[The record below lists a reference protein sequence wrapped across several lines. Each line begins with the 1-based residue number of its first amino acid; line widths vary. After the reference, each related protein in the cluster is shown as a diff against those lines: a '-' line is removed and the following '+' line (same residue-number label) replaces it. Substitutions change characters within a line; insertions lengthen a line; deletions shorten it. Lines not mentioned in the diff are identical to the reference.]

1 MPSLPY
7 IAYHVG
13 SIYIPFDCSASVSS
27 IKRIVFTTSSSTKS
41 SINIFLSINMKFTS
55 ILFALVASLFLIDA
69 TLAIPAPRC
78 RWLCRKAKQA
88 AAAVKKIDVKNVI
101 STVKGVVTKAKALAS
116 HPMVKTALKA
126 TLGVAAAATGTGLA
140 FKAAQAALKA
150 KAMADT
156 AAKSTNGMRALGLV
170 KHI

>member
-1 MPSLPY
+1 
-7 IAYHVG
+7 
-13 SIYIPFDCSASVSS
+13 
-27 IKRIVFTTSSSTKS
+27 
-41 SINIFLSINMKFTS
+41 MKFTS
-55 ILFALVASLFLIDA
+55 IIFTIFACLFLSES
-69 TLAIPAPRC
+69 TLAMPAPRKC

-88 AAAVKKIDVKNVI
+88 AAAVKKIKFKNVI

-116 HPMVKTALKA
+116 HPMVGMAMKGALG
-126 TLGVAAAATGTGLA
+126 LAAAATGTGILY
-140 FKAAQAALKA
+140 KTAQAALKA